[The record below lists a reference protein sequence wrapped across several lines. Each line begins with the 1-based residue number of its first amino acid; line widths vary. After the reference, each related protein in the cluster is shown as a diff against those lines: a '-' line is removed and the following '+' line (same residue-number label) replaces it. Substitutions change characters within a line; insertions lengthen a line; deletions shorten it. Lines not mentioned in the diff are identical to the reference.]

1 VWWWC
6 YKKKKVFHILF
17 FGMEELICWPDAF
30 VCIPE
35 LRIGSSQQ
43 PPWMQQQLSASLFEV
58 FEINLFRKTFTSSR
72 WLLAAAGRTFLS
84 LFSSKTYNTPPTTTA
99 AQLYI
104 LQPYR

>member
-6 YKKKKVFHILF
+6 YKKKVFHILF

-84 LFSSKTYNTPPTTTA
+84 LFSSKTYNPPPTTTA